1 MQQAAAIKLTPKH
14 QRACGRMI
22 TVATKIDPTPGKV
35 KLIKKTVYAVP
46 KSTTPRVVDAL
57 LRSLCLKSTVL
68 CPKRCSWGPQRKRFI
83 IYRTC
88 LTLCASSR
96 SDF

>member
-46 KSTTPRVVDAL
+46 KSTTPHKRVGRGGGKWWPLPWCA
-57 LRSLCLKSTVL
+57 RGCCYSLAQLGAVL
-68 CPKRCSWGPQRKRFI
+68 GDVPVVEYQNS
-83 IYRTC
+83 
-88 LTLCASSR
+88 
-96 SDF
+96 